1 MGIFNFFRS
10 RRKGSSA
17 QSAKERL
24 QVVIAHER
32 ADRDGP
38 DYLPLLKQDLLN
50 VIKKYVDIDEE
61 QLKVQLDSQDDCD
74 VLELNITLPEAADAA
89 GADDSG
95 GASIKQ
101 PSAAAQQAKR
111 AERAAAA
118 AATPSSR
125 TRRTDANTGGKP
137 AAHASGTVKAKPDA
151 QSRVAAETDKKPP
164 ARKTT
169 RNTSRNTRKRQKQ
182 AATSKESS

>member
-118 AATPSSR
+118 ATPPSR
-125 TRRTDANTGGKP
+125 ARRTDSGK
-137 AAHASGTVKAKPDA
+137 AAARAGDTARTKPDA
-151 QSRVAAETDKKPP
+151 PTRATAETDKKTP
-164 ARKTT
+164 ARKNT
-169 RNTSRNTRKRQKQ
+169 RNVSRNTRKRQKQ
-182 AATSKESS
+182 AATSRESS